1 MIKPGPSA
9 CVAAYAEQLD
19 EDAQVD
25 LKGEAKA
32 FVRTHGFLAT
42 IIAYT
47 ELGWAVVDLSEL
59 FSFRNCHD
67 LLAAAVGTTV
77 LGLSGQFPVNSR
89 FGEIN
94 SRLSAQKFPVCG
106 PIISSM
112 LLI

>member
-42 IIAYT
+42 ILPYT
-47 ELGWAVVDLSEL
+47 DVGWE
-59 FSFRNCHD
+59 
-67 LLAAAVGTTV
+67 
-77 LGLSGQFPVNSR
+77 
-89 FGEIN
+89 
-94 SRLSAQKFPVCG
+94 RLSTFLNFLVPKLP
-106 PIISSM
+106 
-112 LLI
+112 